1 MELHLFGSQLLME
14 YPKAKGLG
22 LCATFL
28 VSDAWSALNS
38 EYERINTSL
47 NIPRSAGR
55 GRYFTPV
62 NHHHHNKV
70 SKRASY
76 YHYLSL
82 RQTFVSKCVVS
93 CFSQAFPATSVNENA
108 KYDQEGCTANSTTSD
123 PANIGRLL
131 LT

>member
-1 MELHLFGSQLLME
+1 MELHLFGSPSADGISALSAA
-14 YPKAKGLG
+14 AKGLG
-22 LCATFL
+22 RCATFL
-28 VSDAWSALNS
+28 VSNAWSAVNS

-47 NIPRSAGR
+47 NIPRRAGR

-82 RQTFVSKCVVS
+82 RRLSRNVWSLAS
-93 CFSQAFPATSVNENA
+93 A
-108 KYDQEGCTANSTTSD
+108 K
-123 PANIGRLL
+123 PFLPHR
-131 LT
+131 